1 MCIYNNIY
9 SMKFAIY
16 LHFMFFK
23 CCKYFSFLNSTPL
36 LFPSVMALTA
46 SALACLSVQQLSL
59 RDWRLN
65 TIHTHPITH
74 QLLKPCFCSRTK
86 CTASLSTVFI
96 VSYLLQQHPNL
107 NRTKSHWS
115 ETQCSNQGV
124 KVYLVSM
131 DPECNGCRQQ
141 SEGHLSWKTLI
152 CGDTAG
158 WFYCDLYLKLP
169 SVIFLRYENANGSVR
184 EMMQAQC
191 ICYRKRKR
199 RWGGQ
204 TGIGQTADCLSFLSV
219 NHACSF
225 LSFSDLL

>member
-1 MCIYNNIY
+1 
-9 SMKFAIY
+9 
-16 LHFMFFK
+16 MFFQMLQIFLISQQHTTAISQ
-23 CCKYFSFLNSTPL
+23 CYGSNSISSGLSFC
-36 LFPSVMALTA
+36 TA
-46 SALACLSVQQLSL
+46 VVTQ
-59 RDWRLN
+59 RLK
-65 TIHTHPITH
+65 TEYHSHTHPITH

-96 VSYLLQQHPNL
+96 VSCLLQQHPNL